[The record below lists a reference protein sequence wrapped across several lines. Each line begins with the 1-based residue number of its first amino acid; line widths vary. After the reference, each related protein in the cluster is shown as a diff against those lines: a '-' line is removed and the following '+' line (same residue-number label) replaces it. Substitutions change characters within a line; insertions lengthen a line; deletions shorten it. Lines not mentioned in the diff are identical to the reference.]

1 MFGWLWDLTDFK
13 KVKILDFLNFG
24 QRCLGWFWLIEKLF
38 VLAQIDVWMA
48 LGLSIVDLGQLIT
61 LEASPKNT
69 SEKLGLGHACRLDPL
84 RPPRDACDGFG

>member
-1 MFGWLWDLTDFK
+1 M
-13 KVKILDFLNFG
+13 
-24 QRCLGWFWLIEKLF
+24 IEKLF

-84 RPPRDACDGFG
+84 RPPVMALVDRKVACIALF